1 MCNIKGNQIKK
12 KCSTNEDTQSKIP
25 RDMDGQLIREGHQ
38 CICLCNTLM
47 NI

>member
-1 MCNIKGNQIKK
+1 MFDQRGHPEQKL
-12 KCSTNEDTQSKIP
+12 P
-25 RDMDGQLIREGHQ
+25 RDIDGQLIREGHQ